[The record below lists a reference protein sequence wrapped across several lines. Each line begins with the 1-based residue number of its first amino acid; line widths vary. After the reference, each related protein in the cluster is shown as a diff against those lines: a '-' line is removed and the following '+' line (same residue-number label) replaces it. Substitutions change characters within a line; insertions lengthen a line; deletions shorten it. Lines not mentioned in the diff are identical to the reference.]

1 LDRTVIFWVC
11 FVRAV
16 YAAGVVAVSAR
27 DVPGGTIAR
36 HAMAMMKIRFTAVS
50 ITADGC
56 LMASGCIEDR
66 ALDRPARL

>member
-27 DVPGGTIAR
+27 DVPGETIAR
-36 HAMAMMKIRFTAVS
+36 HAMATMKIRVIVVS
-50 ITADGC
+50 ST
-56 LMASGCIEDR
+56 R
-66 ALDRPARL
+66 R